1 VIAWPVVKARL
12 AVIADGL
19 SEWSATSV
27 YNGPV
32 VTGDAPTEF
41 FTVGF
46 LPTDDAAGSYEQ
58 DRGLGDV
65 PRESGTVL
73 SELVC
78 SSGAASD
85 MPTVEA
91 HAFSLLAAL
100 QTAVDAD
107 PTLGVLRQGSTSSLS
122 VDVQPAQTTSGAVQ
136 RLTVTLSY
144 VARV

>member
-1 VIAWPVVKARL
+1 
-12 AVIADGL
+12 
-19 SEWSATSV
+19 
-27 YNGPV
+27 V
-32 VTGDAPTEF
+32 VTGEAPTEF

-46 LPTDDAAGSYEQ
+46 LPGEDNAGSYEQ

-65 PRESGTVL
+65 PVESGTVL
-73 SELVC
+73 AELVC

-91 HAFSLLAAL
+91 RAFVLMDAL
-100 QTAVDAD
+100 QAAVDAD
-107 PTLGVLRQGSTSSLS
+107 PTLGVLRGGSSASLA